1 MMKFWRSFSDPQ
13 ITQITQKQMEQL
25 SVLSLILLEI
35 AEIDINIIDIADCI
49 LAAHSSP
56 GKVVVSFDKDMKKLK
71 AVSARINTT

>member
-13 ITQITQKQMEQL
+13 ITRKQMEQL

-56 GKVVVSFDKDMKKLK
+56 EKVVISFDKDMKKLK
-71 AVSARINTT
+71 AVSEIL